1 MSDEEYHYNNI
12 IDLPYNNEI
21 FNLNN
26 STPNLNV
33 GALENILDN
42 TPTIS
47 SIHHHPS
54 EEISISESLRSFVL
68 KSSETSC
75 NSNNINNITTVK

>member
-1 MSDEEYHYNNI
+1 MKWS
-12 IDLPYNNEI
+12 
-21 FNLNN
+21 NLNN
-26 STPNLNV
+26 SANV
-33 GALENILDN
+33 GALENILEN
-42 TPTIS
+42 TPTIT

-75 NSNNINNITTVK
+75 NSNNINNITTVKWVMRAKATRVKRT